1 LRLFIFCEIDNNQ
14 YRSGVVKN
22 NSLISSLDKGISSLL
37 RLFISCE
44 IDNNQY
50 RSGVV
55 TGVDT
60 SKTTINTA
68 VVSLPVSTPQKQQS
82 IPQYTQRQRS
92 AESYD
97 SLLSEYNNNS
107 LLTIIESLEI
117 RFFAMSSSSAYFQLE
132 FFLFRDHFRRDEAHE
147 IFSI

>member
-68 VVSLPVSTPQKQQS
+68 VHATPAL
-82 IPQYTQRQRS
+82 R
-92 AESYD
+92 
-97 SLLSEYNNNS
+97 
-107 LLTIIESLEI
+107 
-117 RFFAMSSSSAYFQLE
+117 
-132 FFLFRDHFRRDEAHE
+132 
-147 IFSI
+147 

>member
-1 LRLFIFCEIDNNQ
+1 LFIFCEIDNNQ

-22 NSLISSLDKGISSLL
+22 NSLISSLDKSITSSLL
-37 RLFISCE
+37 RLFIFCE
-44 IDNNQY
+44 IDNNQD

-82 IPQYTQRQRS
+82 IPQYTQLQHPARGPG
-92 AESYD
+92 D
-97 SLLSEYNNNS
+97 SS
-107 LLTIIESLEI
+107 
-117 RFFAMSSSSAYFQLE
+117 
-132 FFLFRDHFRRDEAHE
+132 
-147 IFSI
+147 